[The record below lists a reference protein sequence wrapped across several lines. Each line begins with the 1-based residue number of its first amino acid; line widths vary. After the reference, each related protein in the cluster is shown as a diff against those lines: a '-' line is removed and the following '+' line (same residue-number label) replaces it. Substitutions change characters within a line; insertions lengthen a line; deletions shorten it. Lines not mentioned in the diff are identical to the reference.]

1 MAMALSLHIGLNHVD
16 PKAYSGWDGALRGCI
31 NDATDL
37 RALAEKLGYTPST
50 LIDDQATA
58 AGVTAALQHAASE
71 LKGGDA
77 LLLTYSG
84 HGGQVP
90 DTNGDEATADA
101 GEIGERADT
110 YDETWVLYD
119 RMLVDDELYAVL
131 GGFAPGVRVTVLSDS
146 CHSGTVTR
154 AALDRQPSG
163 DDWISRRIPLDVEE
177 ATYRAHQADY
187 DAIQARVVPRSSAE
201 IAAAVV
207 LISGCQD
214 NQTSADGRRNGL
226 FTQSLLSVWNG
237 TGTDSESTTGTGTAT
252 APFKGTLKKLWS
264 EVGRRMPSEQSPN
277 YYRIGAADR
286 SFDRSPA
293 LRPPS

>member
-1 MAMALSLHIGLNHVD
+1 MGTALSLHIGLNHVD

-31 NDATDL
+31 NDANDL
-37 RALAEKLGYTPST
+37 RAVAEKLGYTPSM
-50 LIDDQATA
+50 LIDEQATA
-58 AGVTAALQHAASE
+58 DGVTKALQQSAGG
-71 LKGGDA
+71 LKAGDA

-101 GEIGERADT
+101 GEFGERADT

-119 RMLVDDELYAVL
+119 RMLIDDELYALL
-131 GGFAPGVRVTVLSDS
+131 GGFAAGVRITVLSDS

-154 AALDRQPSG
+154 AAVDRDPSG
-163 DDWISRRIPLDVEE
+163 DDFISRRIPLDVEE
-177 ATYRAHQADY
+177 ATYREHQATY
-187 DAIQARVVPRSSAE
+187 DGIQARIPPRASSQIGASV
-201 IAAAVV
+201 I

-226 FTQSLLSVWNG
+226 FTQTLLSVWNG
-237 TGTDSESTTGTGTAT
+237 TDAGGT
-252 APFKGTLKKLWS
+252 PFKGTLKKLWS

-277 YYRIGAADR
+277 YYRIGAPDR
-286 SFDRSPA
+286 AFDRGPA